1 MGIVHQL
8 LCPRFF
14 CARLTEDSARV
25 DAWQLFGIGL
35 ALVFVIEGVLPF
47 IAPQQWR
54 AMVRQV
60 AELDDRSLRAFGLFS
75 MLLGLFL
82 LYLFN

>member
-1 MGIVHQL
+1 MEG
-8 LCPRFF
+8 P
-14 CARLTEDSARV
+14 ARL

-47 IAPQQWR
+47 IAPQRWR
-54 AMVRQV
+54 EMVRQ
-60 AELDDRSLRAFGLFS
+60 ASQLDDRTLRGFGLFS
-75 MLLGLFL
+75 MLFGLFL

>member
-1 MGIVHQL
+1 M
-8 LCPRFF
+8 
-14 CARLTEDSARV
+14 

-47 IAPQQWR
+47 VAPQRWR
-54 AMVRQV
+54 GMVRQ
-60 AELDDRSLRAFGLFS
+60 ASELDDRTLRGAGLFS
-75 MLLGLFL
+75 MLFGLFL

>member
-1 MGIVHQL
+1 M
-8 LCPRFF
+8 
-14 CARLTEDSARV
+14 